1 MINKY
6 DKLVIFLKG
15 SVRNRCGFL
24 TDLHVVWKEK
34 TTSIPPL
41 SLTRDQKVNLSYIKR
56 LECEFLYCY
65 RLMLRLH
72 RVVVCELT
80 LGFT

>member
-1 MINKY
+1 MW
-6 DKLVIFLKG
+6 IFD
-15 SVRNRCGFL
+15 RN
-24 TDLHVVWKEK
+24 VWRGK

-65 RLMLRLH
+65 KLMLRLH
-72 RVVVCELT
+72 RVVAV
-80 LGFT
+80 